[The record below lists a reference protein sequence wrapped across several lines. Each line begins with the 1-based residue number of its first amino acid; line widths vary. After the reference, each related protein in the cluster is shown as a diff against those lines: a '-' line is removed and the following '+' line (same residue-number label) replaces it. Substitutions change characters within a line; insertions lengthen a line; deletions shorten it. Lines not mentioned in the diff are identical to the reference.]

1 MPTPSRNRPPAPAPT
16 RPAPPHRHCRQVD
29 SQRRNPGIGQVTLI
43 ADADDDTIEK
53 PPCSTVPI
61 LPVIAEGQQEARLC
75 DQGTE
80 RGYRKPEDFPVRPAL
95 AGPAG
100 SRGPAPRAR

>member
-1 MPTPSRNRPPAPAPT
+1 
-16 RPAPPHRHCRQVD
+16 VD

-80 RGYRKPEDFPVRPAL
+80 RGYRKPEDFPVLPAVAVQRRSQVRP
-95 AGPAG
+95 
-100 SRGPAPRAR
+100 RGPGRRGAMPGAGRPWFPVSRPR